1 MLEKLIQR
9 RRAGA
14 VAVLITPNAPIAFDR
29 GLRACHMTSAWDFYK
44 PIGKLST
51 EYPTVDGPVSLQSY
65 MIALDGC
72 YRSYKEKVLRISEQN
87 ISLSSFS
94 AAMFHSPF
102 TRMVQKALARLSYR
116 DYECG
121 ASACD
126 SLYSKLGTL
135 AASSFEDREVMK
147 CLLKGSEEL
156 WKNKT
161 CPYLELNRRIG
172 NMYTPSLFAQLVA
185 YIASGHSDELN
196 RILFFAYGSGSAAAM
211 FSATLNVSSSV
222 YQRMMEIS
230 RRAIARLGE
239 RHICTPD
246 QYTDALKMREEFLA
260 SDVPI
265 IPKGNSTGQ
274 STSTL
279 FPGTYFL
286 KMVDERY
293 LRVYDCTPL
302 PKTAQNHLNGFINGT
317 PGGSS
322 DIA

>member
-1 MLEKLIQR
+1 MEQKTLSEGVDVKNACFGGTQAIFHAIDWIYANYATEKRNAIAVLADIAIYAPGPAR
-9 RRAGA
+9 ATGGAGA
-14 VAVLITPNAPIAFDR
+14 VAVLITPNAPVAFDR

-87 ISLSSFS
+87 
-94 AAMFHSPF
+94 
-102 TRMVQKALARLSYR
+102 
-116 DYECG
+116 
-121 ASACD
+121 
-126 SLYSKLGTL
+126 
-135 AASSFEDREVMK
+135 REVMK

-161 CPYLELNRRIG
+161 CPFLELNRRIG

-260 SDVPI
+260 SD
-265 IPKGNSTGQ
+265 
-274 STSTL
+274 
-279 FPGTYFL
+279 
-286 KMVDERY
+286 
-293 LRVYDCTPL
+293 
-302 PKTAQNHLNGFINGT
+302 
-317 PGGSS
+317 
-322 DIA
+322 

>member
-1 MLEKLIQR
+1 
-9 RRAGA
+9 
-14 VAVLITPNAPIAFDR
+14 
-29 GLRACHMTSAWDFYK
+29 
-44 PIGKLST
+44 
-51 EYPTVDGPVSLQSY
+51 

-87 ISLSSFS
+87 VSLSSFS

-116 DYECG
+116 DHEYDT
-121 ASACD
+121 SQCD

-135 AASSFEDREVMK
+135 TASSFEDREVMK

-156 WKNKT
+156 WKAKT

-230 RRAIARLGE
+230 RRAVARLEE
-239 RHICTPD
+239 RHICAPE

-265 IPKGNSTGQ
+265 IPKGNSVGY
-274 STSTL
+274 STPTL

-293 LRVYDCTPL
+293 RRVYDRSPL
-302 PKTAQNHLNGFINGT
+302 SETTQNHVNGYMNGA
-317 PGGSS
+317 PGESS
-322 DIA
+322 GIA